1 MAKAKMIVFTR
12 ALGGAAGTLDDWYET
27 THGPDLL
34 AIPGVISMERFDI
47 SLVMSAPEAAPTWD
61 ALAIY
66 ELEADDIGAV
76 LEEMARRKGTSQMM
90 MTPVLDSANTLAVI
104 GTLKAKP

>member
-12 ALGGAAGTLDDWYET
+12 ALGGEARTLDDWYET

-34 AIPGVISMERFDI
+34 AIPGVVGMERFDI
-47 SLVMSAPEAAPTWD
+47 SLAMSAPEGAPQWD

-76 LEEMARRKGTSQMM
+76 VEEMTRRKGTSRMM

-104 GTLKAKP
+104 AASKAKP